1 VVATGE
7 THSVKDFLE
16 LAFSYVNLDWQ
27 KYVEFDQRYLRP
39 AEVDLLIGDPTKA
52 QQKLGWKPS
61 VTFKELVALMVEA
74 DLQAVGCT
82 SPNGN
87 GAKYPQDIATTRQ
100 ELGSLH
106 F

>member
-1 VVATGE
+1 
-7 THSVKDFLE
+7 
-16 LAFSYVNLDWQ
+16 
-27 KYVEFDQRYLRP
+27 VEFDDRYLRP
-39 AEVDLLIGDPTKA
+39 AEVELLLGDPTKA

-74 DLQAVGCT
+74 DLQALGHA
-82 SPNGN
+82 SPNGIVVQVIKDN
-87 GAKYPQDIATTRQ
+87 ATVRQ